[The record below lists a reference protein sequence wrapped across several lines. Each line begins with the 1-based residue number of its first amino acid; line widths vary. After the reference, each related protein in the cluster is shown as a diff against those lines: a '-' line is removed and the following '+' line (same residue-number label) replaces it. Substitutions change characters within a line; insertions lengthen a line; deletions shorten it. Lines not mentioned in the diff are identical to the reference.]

1 MSAHS
6 RAPPGPSHGS
16 GTASDVHG
24 HCRRLILQLRQGTL
38 ELENAEGAHMPIDAA
53 LVQSLRDS
61 LAALRASAEQL
72 DGLWRTQISR
82 DKSQR
87 DMWKRKVDNV
97 TEEVGVLTQALQK
110 YEQRSHRRRVEEEA
124 RDELMRRGTDA
135 AVAIDLGSSD
145 DVSDRDKARIANS
158 HSVLEDAMAAGRS
171 ALLAMTGQRET
182 LKGAHKKALDVLSR
196 LGVSESLLRVAERRA
211 RTDRV
216 LAYGGI
222 VSVCA
227 VVAVVVFL
235 YR

>member
-1 MSAHS
+1 
-6 RAPPGPSHGS
+6 
-16 GTASDVHG
+16 
-24 HCRRLILQLRQGTL
+24 
-38 ELENAEGAHMPIDAA
+38 
-53 LVQSLRDS
+53 
-61 LAALRASAEQL
+61 
-72 DGLWRTQISR
+72 
-82 DKSQR
+82 
-87 DMWKRKVDNV
+87 
-97 TEEVGVLTQALQK
+97 
-110 YEQRSHRRRVEEEA
+110 
-124 RDELMRRGTDA
+124 
-135 AVAIDLGSSD
+135 
-145 DVSDRDKARIANS
+145 
-158 HSVLEDAMAAGRS
+158 MAAGRS